1 MGVLQLHFVPSSLFS
16 FGVLPNTTLNIIMCP
31 AVLELGATHVSTKT
45 YGTVAYMPAE
55 VLTKGKL
62 SLASDVYSFSMI
74 SE

>member
-1 MGVLQLHFVPSSLFS
+1 MICL
-16 FGVLPNTTLNIIMCP
+16 

-45 YGTVAYMPAE
+45 YGTVGLNATSTSLLPLIASAQAGSWRLQVAYMPAE